1 MKNQNKILIFII
13 LVFSVFLHVL
23 GNELSISSFNINYG
37 NRKIKYTCK
46 KILESGSDVVL
57 IQEASRRFEYGAKKY
72 LSDAY
77 PYLWFSG
84 PYSRE
89 AGRFAV
95 LSKKAI
101 FNKKYHKKSVALFG
115 FQTFKIA
122 FAGNFINFIHIHLN
136 PPGRPSSNTL
146 GAVISSIYENEKIH
160 IKELNK
166 IMKTYN
172 KDKPTLVIGDFNC
185 FPGVGAYNA
194 LVARGFI
201 DSHLSVDPKANLI
214 PTWGMT
220 IRKIAFEF
228 RIDYI
233 FHNKF
238 LKTDSFKVS
247 NFPYSDHAIL
257 SCKLSKKVNRTKNK

>member
-1 MKNQNKILIFII
+1 MKKKNQRKILIFII
-13 LVFSVFLHVL
+13 FVLSSFLHVF

-37 NRKIKYTCK
+37 NRKIKYTCE

-57 IQEASRRFEYGAKKY
+57 IQEASKRFEYGAKEY
-72 LSDAY
+72 LSDTY

-95 LSKKAI
+95 LSKMPI
-101 FNKKYHKKSVALFG
+101 LNKKYHKKSIALFG

-122 FAGNFINFIHIHLN
+122 SSGNIINFIHVHLN
-136 PPGRPSSNTL
+136 PPGRPVSNTI
-146 GAVISSIYENEKIH
+146 GAVISSIYKNEKIH
-160 IKELNK
+160 IKELNN

-172 KDKPTLVIGDFNC
+172 KNKPTLVIGDFNC
-185 FPGVGAYNA
+185 FPSVGAYNA
-194 LVARGFI
+194 LVTRGFI
-201 DSHLSVDPKANLI
+201 DAHLSIDPKANLI

-220 IRKIAFEF
+220 IRKFAFRF

-238 LKTDSFKVS
+238 FKTDSFEV
-247 NFPYSDHAIL
+247 NAFPYSDHSIL
-257 SCKLSKKVNRTKNK
+257 SCKLSKKVNRK